1 MSNKY
6 KRLFG
11 IIGLAKPGKGLLT
24 FIASLSII
32 GAGSSILF
40 PMLTQNLVDSFSN
53 ATEIPTNWII
63 FIAGALAL
71 GSIASGINY
80 YLIGKLANR
89 MLVNLRSKVLGK
101 AIYLPIPY
109 FDKNNSAE
117 PASRIVN
124 DTEVI
129 NSVMAEH
136 FEPFISGMLTLISS
150 LIILW
155 ILDWQLTSVLF
166 ATLLLSFLVTVPI
179 ASKLSKLSKDIQQQE
194 ANFLSF
200 ITERLSQI
208 RLIKAATAEE
218 QSLNRSKQNLD
229 ELYRLGQK
237 EVRIGAVMAPIAGM
251 TIITTLIVILAFGA
265 ARVAEGIIT
274 MGTLIAFILY
284 LFNIVFPLIQFTYFV
299 TALNK
304 AAGAADRIT
313 ELLDEED
320 ETQNVSNQPSAN

>member
-6 KRLFG
+6 KRLFS
-11 IIGLAKPGKGLLT
+11 IVGLAKPGKGLLT
-24 FIASLSII
+24 FIACLSII

-89 MLVNLRSKVLGK
+89 MLVNLRSKVLSK
-101 AIYLPIPY
+101 AIYLPVTY
-109 FDKNNSAE
+109 FDENNSAE
-117 PASRIVN
+117 PDSRIVN

-166 ATLLLSFLVTVPI
+166 ATLLVSFLITVPI
-179 ASKLSKLSKDIQQQE
+179 AAKLSKLSKDFQQQE

-208 RLIKAATAEE
+208 RLIKAATAES
-218 QSLNRSKQNLD
+218 QSLHKSKQNLD

-251 TIITTLIVILAFGA
+251 TIITTLIIILAFGA
-265 ARVAEGIIT
+265 ARVSQGIIT

-284 LFNIVFPLIQFTYFV
+284 LFNIIFPL
-299 TALNK
+299 
-304 AAGAADRIT
+304 
-313 ELLDEED
+313 
-320 ETQNVSNQPSAN
+320 SNSPTL